1 MVTGAVSL
9 VIETIFTY
17 TSDLITVV
25 FGIDSIFLL
34 VLSIVDISSS
44 WLDLNIILIKRQT
57 LEICNLQWLQ
67 LIR

>member
-1 MVTGAVSL
+1 MVTRAVNL
-9 VIETIFTY
+9 VIETIFTN

-44 WLDLNIILIKRQT
+44 WLDLNIILIKWQT
-57 LEICNLQWLQ
+57 LEICNL
-67 LIR
+67 

>member
-44 WLDLNIILIKRQT
+44 WLDLNIILIK
-57 LEICNLQWLQ
+57 
-67 LIR
+67 